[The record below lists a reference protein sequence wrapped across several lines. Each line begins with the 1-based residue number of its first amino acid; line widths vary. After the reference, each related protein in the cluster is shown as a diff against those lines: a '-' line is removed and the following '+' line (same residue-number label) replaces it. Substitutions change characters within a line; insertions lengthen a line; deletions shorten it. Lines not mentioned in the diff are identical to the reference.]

1 MKFLSYLSILVLFS
15 ICSFNCQNLKGRAL
29 LEQKIIATIISDD
42 EKALNE
48 ATKKLW
54 DLGGYIY
61 IDTPVIT
68 LTQKG
73 IDIGGTL
80 EGGII
85 GKKQPNGQYPRIDC
99 TPLRKKSSNY
109 FGLIVTGN
117 NLKVQNIIIE
127 IPQVME
133 FLFLESIIL
142 LIMSLQDIMV
152 NQVYMLIHKVTIIL
166 LIIAILIEIFLCL
179 TCL

>member
-1 MKFLSYLSILVLFS
+1 MKFLSYLSILFLFS

-29 LEQKIIATIISDD
+29 LKQKIITTITSDD

-61 IDTPVIT
+61 IGTPVIT

-73 IDIGGTL
+73 IDIGGNL

-85 GKKQPNGQYPRIDC
+85 GKKQPNGQYH
-99 TPLRKKSSNY
+99 
-109 FGLIVTGN
+109 V
-117 NLKVQNIIIE
+117 
-127 IPQVME
+127 
-133 FLFLESIIL
+133 
-142 LIMSLQDIMV
+142 
-152 NQVYMLIHKVTIIL
+152 
-166 LIIAILIEIFLCL
+166 
-179 TCL
+179 

>member
-1 MKFLSYLSILVLFS
+1 M
-15 ICSFNCQNLKGRAL
+15 
-29 LEQKIIATIISDD
+29 
-42 EKALNE
+42 
-48 ATKKLW
+48 KKLLMMPQKNYGIQE
-54 DLGGYIY
+54 DIFY
-61 IDTPVIT
+61 IDTPLIT

-109 FGLIVTGN
+109 YFGLIVAGN

-127 IPQVME
+127 NSPSYGI
-133 FLFLESIIL
+133 FISGIHNIIDHV
-142 LIMSLQDIMV
+142 ITRYNGQSGI
-152 NQVYMLIHKVTIIL
+152 YAYHKVTIIL
-166 LIIAILIEIFLCL
+166 LIIDILIEIFLCL